1 MPNGSS
7 NAWSKKKGLGTIPVF
22 CLTISTLLGAV
33 MLLRFGYV
41 VAHVGLLS
49 GLGMIVLGHLAT
61 IPTALALSEIAT
73 NQKVEGGGEYYII
86 SRSFGLITGA
96 SIGMALYMAQVGL
109 VAIYVISFSR
119 AFEPFF
125 DYLLASDLSIYVYDY
140 RVVSVPAFIFLCVL
154 IYYRGNTILY
164 QSLFVVVPLLAI
176 GLFLF
181 LLSENTYRPSIS
193 ITNLNEHIPTNLRFF
208 DVFSFC
214 FPALCGVT
222 AGLGF
227 SGNLRNPKRGIPLG
241 IITSVVVAMF
251 VFMIVMFK
259 FYVSASPTMLASD
272 PFYIYKLTSSNVILP
287 VALAAVCI
295 SSAVGS
301 MLIAGR
307 TLQGLAADRVFP
319 SVRVNRWLSRIHRD
333 ENHLPATLN
342 AIVVTASCVLVLVVF
357 DKLDFLLQ
365 VVSVLFTLTCG
376 AICLISFL
384 EHFGADP
391 AYRPS
396 FRSRWFISLIG
407 AITCFILAVNI
418 KLNYTLLFVALMV
431 LVYLGVSTLQH
442 KTQGLSVILQ
452 GVTFQISRRLQVF
465 LQRVKKEP
473 EAEHWRPSI
482 VCITSHSFER
492 TALFD
497 LLRWLSYRYGFGT
510 YIHLINGYFSKETNQ
525 EAKEAFRRLVN
536 ISDQTESNVFI
547 DTLVSPSATSAI
559 AQILQIPGIAG
570 KENNVVLFEFSKNLD
585 IDLEDIVDNFQ
596 LVKVGDFDICVL
608 ASSERHFGFKNE
620 IHIWITSNDYEN
632 ANLMILLAYILLGHP
647 DWKEASIKIFA
658 IYPEDEM
665 LEQRQNLM
673 DLIDTGRLP
682 ISASNVEFIS
692 QKESGEVKKII
703 NQKSKYADLT
713 IVGVR
718 TELIKHKGEEV
729 FKGYDGVGDVLFVN
743 TQTMKV
749 LR

>member
-1 MPNGSS
+1 MPNGYER
-7 NAWSKKKGLGTIPVF
+7 SKYKGLGTIPVF

-41 VAHVGLLS
+41 VAHVGLLA
-49 GLGMIVLGHLAT
+49 GLGMIILGHLAT

-73 NQKVEGGGEYYII
+73 NQKVEGGGEYFII
-86 SRSFGLITGA
+86 SRSFGVITGA
-96 SIGMALYMAQVGL
+96 SIGMVLYMAQAGL

-125 DYLLASDLSIYVYDY
+125 DYLIASDLSIYVHDY
-140 RVVSVPAFIFLCVL
+140 RVVSIPAFIFLCIL

-176 GLFLF
+176 GLLLF
-181 LLSENTYRPSIS
+181 LLSDNAYHPSLS
-193 ITNLNEHIPTNLRFF
+193 ITKLGEHIDHNLRYF
-208 DVFSFC
+208 DVFTLC
-214 FPALCGVT
+214 FPAFCGVT

-227 SGNLRNPKRGIPLG
+227 SGNLRNPKRAIPLG
-241 IITSVVVAMF
+241 IITSVISAMF
-251 VFMIVMFK
+251 IFMVIMVKLYM
-259 FYVSASPTMLASD
+259 SASPVMLAAD
-272 PFYIYKLTSSNVILP
+272 PFMMYKITSSSVILP
-287 VALAAVCI
+287 TALAAVCI

-319 SVRVNRWLSRIHRD
+319 SVRLNRWLSRIHRD
-333 ENHLPATLN
+333 KNHLPETLN
-342 AIVVTASCVLVLVVF
+342 AIIITAGFVLVLVVF

-365 VVSVLFTLTCG
+365 VVSILFSLTCG
-376 AICLISFL
+376 SICLISFL

-407 AITCFILAVNI
+407 AVVCLFLAINI
-418 KLNYTLLFVALMV
+418 KLNYTLLFLAFMT
-431 LVYLGVSTLQH
+431 LVYFGVSSFQH
-442 KTQGLSVILQ
+442 KTQGLSVIFQ
-452 GVTFQISRRLQVF
+452 GVTFQLSRRLQVF
-465 LQRVKKEP
+465 LQKVKKEP

-482 VCITSHSFER
+482 VCLSPHSFER
-492 TALFD
+492 TSAFE
-497 LLRWLSYRYGFGT
+497 LLRWFSYRYGFGT
-510 YIHLINGYFSKETNQ
+510 YIHLIDGYFSKETNV
-525 EAKEAFRRLVN
+525 EAKEAFKLLVN
-536 ISDQTESNVFI
+536 TSEQTESNVFI
-547 DTLVSPSATSAI
+547 DTLISPSFTTAI
-559 AQILQIPGIAG
+559 VQVVQIPGIAG
-570 KENNVVLFEFSKNLD
+570 KENNVILFEFSKNHQEEA
-585 IDLEDIVDNFQ
+585 EDIVDNFQ
-596 LVKVGDFDICVL
+596 LVKAGDFDVCVL
-608 ASSERHFGFKNE
+608 ASSEKHFGFKNE

-658 IYPEDEM
+658 IYPETEM
-665 LEQRQNLM
+665 SEQRQNLM
-673 DLIDTGRLP
+673 DLIYAGRLP

-692 QKESGEVKKII
+692 QKESGNTKNVI

-713 IVGVR
+713 ILGVR
-718 TELIKHKGEEV
+718 SELIKHKGAAV
-729 FKGYDGVGDVLFVN
+729 FQGYDEVGDILFVN
-743 TQTMKV
+743 TQSMKV

>member
-1 MPNGSS
+1 MPNGYER
-7 NAWSKKKGLGTIPVF
+7 SKKKGLGTIPVF
-22 CLTISTLLGAV
+22 FLSISTLLGAV

-49 GLGMIVLGHLAT
+49 SLAMILLGHLAT

-73 NQKVEGGGEYYII
+73 NQKVEGGGEYFII
-86 SRSFGLITGA
+86 SRSFGLIIGA
-96 SIGMALYMAQVGL
+96 SIGMVLYMAQAGL
-109 VAIYVISFSR
+109 VAIYIVSFSR

-125 DYLLASDLSIYVYDY
+125 EYLLASDLSIYVMDY
-140 RVVSVPAFIFLCVL
+140 RVVSIPAFIFLCVL

-164 QSLFVVVPLLAI
+164 QSLFVVVPLLILAG

-181 LLSENTYRPSIS
+181 SENTYRQSLS
-193 ITNLNEHIPTNLRFF
+193 ITTINQHIPHNLRFF
-208 DVFSFC
+208 DVFAYC

-227 SGNLRNPKRGIPLG
+227 SGNLRNPKRAIPLG
-241 IITSVVVAMF
+241 IITSVVSALF
-251 VFMIVMFK
+251 IYIIVLIKLYMA
-259 FYVSASPTMLASD
+259 ASPTQLASD
-272 PFYIYKLTSSNVILP
+272 PFLMYKLANSNVIFP

-301 MLIAGR
+301 MLMAGR
-307 TLQGLAADRVFP
+307 TLQGLANDRVFP
-319 SVRVNRWLSRIHRD
+319 SVRLNRWLARIHRD
-333 ENHLPATLN
+333 QNFLPETLN
-342 AIVVTASCVLVLVVF
+342 AIIITSLVVLILVIIN
-357 DKLDFLLQ
+357 DLDLLLQ

-376 AICLISFL
+376 SICLISFL

-407 AITCFILAVNI
+407 AVVCIFLGINI
-418 KLNYTLLFVALMV
+418 KMNYTLLFLGFMV
-431 LVYLGVSTLQH
+431 LVYFGVSTLQH
-442 KTQGLSVILQ
+442 KNQGLSVIFQ

-465 LQRVKKEP
+465 LQKVKKEP

-482 VCITSHSFER
+482 VCLSSASFER
-492 TALFD
+492 TSAFE
-497 LLRWLSYRYGFGT
+497 LLRWFSYRYGFGT
-510 YIHLINGYFSKETNQ
+510 YIHLIDGYFSKDTNI
-525 EAKEAFRRLVN
+525 EAKEAFKRLVN
-536 ISDQTESNVFI
+536 ISEQTESNVFI
-547 DTLVSPSATSAI
+547 DTLISPSFTTAI
-559 AQILQIPGIAG
+559 VQVIQIPGIAG
-570 KENNVVLFEFSKNLD
+570 KENNVVLFEFSKNNYETA
-585 IDLEDIVDNFQ
+585 EDIVDNFQ
-596 LVKVGDFDICVL
+596 LVKVSDFDVCVL
-608 ASSERHFGFKNE
+608 ASSEKHFGFRNE
-620 IHIWITSNDYEN
+620 IHIWITTNDYEN

-665 LEQRQNLM
+665 AEEKKNLM
-673 DLIDTGRLP
+673 DLIYAGRLP
-682 ISASNVEFIS
+682 ISAGNVEFIS
-692 QKESGEVKKII
+692 QKESGGTKQII

-718 TELIKHKGEEV
+718 TELIKHIGAEV
-729 FKGYDGVGDVLFVN
+729 FQGYDEVGDILFVN
-743 TQTMKV
+743 TQSMKM